1 MERFQNT
8 RQPDW
13 DWWGR
18 LWPTP
23 GATLRQLGV
32 GPDETVAEIGSGNGC
47 FALPAA
53 RIVHPVTVY
62 AVDIDKELLGELEG
76 LADLNGIENVT
87 TITGDARSLSELL
100 PEPVDTVLIA
110 NTFHGV
116 DETEE
121 LVRAAET
128 SLAPGGRFVVVNW
141 DATDRE
147 RTTIGGE
154 PRGPPTELRLSPEGT
169 GRAVRDGSRS
179 AIFPTFLH
187 DRGGEAP
194 GGVAKSG
201 V

>member
-32 GPDETVAEIGSGNGC
+32 GPDETVAEIGSGNGY

-53 RIVHPVTVY
+53 RIVHPAPVY

-128 SLAPGGRFVVVNW
+128 SLTGWFSSSSDWLSV
-141 DATDRE
+141 
-147 RTTIGGE
+147 
-154 PRGPPTELRLSPEGT
+154 RLHLNDLWP
-169 GRAVRDGSRS
+169 
-179 AIFPTFLH
+179 
-187 DRGGEAP
+187 
-194 GGVAKSG
+194 
-201 V
+201 